1 MLELNSYLILQMV
14 NFLVLLWILN
24 RFLYKPILEIM
35 DKRKGRITDSEN
47 RVAELEQSTTEKWES
62 YQSKL
67 QEARI
72 EANTEKE
79 RIKGEGVEAE
89 RSLLEQVRNEASK
102 QVEQARSE
110 IQAETER
117 AKDYLK
123 SQSDVIAEE
132 IAQKILG
139 RSLS

>member
-35 DKRKGRITDSEN
+35 DKRKGRIKDSED

-79 RIKGEGVEAE
+79 RIKGEGIEAE
-89 RSLLEQVRNEASK
+89 RSLLEAARSEASK
-102 QVEQARSE
+102 QVEQARAE
-110 IQAETER
+110 IQTETDR
-117 AKDYLK
+117 AKEFLK
-123 SQSDVIAEE
+123 SQSDAIAQE
-132 IAQKILG
+132 IARKILG

>member
-35 DKRKGRITDSEN
+35 DKRKGRIKDSED

-79 RIKGEGVEAE
+79 RIKGEGIEAE
-89 RSLLEQVRNEASK
+89 RSLLEQARSEASK
-102 QVEQARSE
+102 RVEEARSE
-110 IQAETER
+110 IQSETDR
-117 AKDYLK
+117 AKEFLK
-123 SQSDVIAEE
+123 SQSDAIAQE
-132 IAQKILG
+132 IARKILG